1 MNAKQERKGGSP
13 PIPGVVEVDGAPPT
27 KNFIT
32 RLAEGIINGRAPTS
46 VVPFS
51 ELIPELRKIED
62 GGGDLREYI
71 EELEERAGI
80 ENHNNGRILSV
91 IEKIRSLACHDN
103 QVIVD
108 GHPVGGRTTA
118 IVTAVGAL
126 AVGAG
131 VYLRLEHAPFK
142 PRPRKEESRSAET
155 PNSNHESKVQE

>member
-62 GGGDLREYI
+62 GGGNLREYI
-71 EELEERAGI
+71 EELEERAKT
-80 ENHNNGRILSV
+80 ENHNNGRIFPHSGLLFNW
-91 IEKIRSLACHDN
+91 IGRCLNPRWRAFKHDCRC
-103 QVIVD
+103 Q
-108 GHPVGGRTTA
+108 A
-118 IVTAVGAL
+118 
-126 AVGAG
+126 
-131 VYLRLEHAPFK
+131 
-142 PRPRKEESRSAET
+142 
-155 PNSNHESKVQE
+155 